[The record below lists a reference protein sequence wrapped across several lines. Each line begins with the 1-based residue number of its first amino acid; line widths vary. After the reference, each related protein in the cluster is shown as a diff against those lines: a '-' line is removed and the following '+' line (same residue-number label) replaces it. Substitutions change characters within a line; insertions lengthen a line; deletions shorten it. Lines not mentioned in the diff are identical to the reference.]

1 MTKNNPVHRVLSGV
15 AVAVQVGLCDG
26 RVFNGLLR
34 RKIEG
39 LRDVGAEKGLDV
51 VDTGEVV
58 YGPDLKIQWMR
69 IPASERLCLV
79 LTGELRDC
87 AAGEASAMK
96 VSWAPTEWPQRTTG
110 APRSNA

>member
-1 MTKNNPVHRVLSGV
+1 MPKNNSVHCILYGV
-15 AVAVQVGLCDG
+15 AVAVQVSLRHG
-26 RVFNGLLR
+26 RVFNSLLQR
-34 RKIEG
+34 EIEG

-110 APRSNA
+110 APRSSA